1 VVVRRPSGDDLQG
14 PPGEPS
20 AEVAPRVAAA
30 RAIQRDRGTLNRE
43 LGRSALD
50 ALPMEPAAGT
60 LLHRAVER
68 SGLTARGFDRIR
80 RVARTL
86 ADLEGVEVAGE
97 AHVAEALALRGS
109 W

>member
-1 VVVRRPSGDDLQG
+1 M
-14 PPGEPS
+14 
-20 AEVAPRVAAA
+20 VARRVAAA
-30 RAIQRDRGTLNRE
+30 RVIQRARGGLNRD

-50 ALPMEPAAGT
+50 DLPMETGAGA

-68 SGLTARGFDRIR
+68 SGLTGRGFDRIR

-86 ADLEGVEVAGE
+86 ADLEDVEMVGE
-97 AHVAEALALRGS
+97 DHVAEALALRGA